1 MTKVVAIIQARLGST
16 RLPGKVLMDVEGKTV
31 LERVVERTRYAKEI
45 DSVVVTMPT
54 SERDD
59 ALAKFC
65 EEKGIPFYRGKEED
79 LLGQYVAAAEKEHA
93 THIVRITADCPLI
106 DPAIIDKAIEGFFA
120 GELDYLSTGRLVTT
134 YPDGLDTEV
143 FTKDALLR
151 AALEAKLPSEHEH
164 VTPYIWNHPELFRI
178 ATLEYER
185 DLSALRWTVDEPRD
199 LEFVRAIYHE
209 LAGRDVF
216 PMHDVLG
223 VLTKKPELGNINS
236 DITRN
241 SGYYKSLR
249 QESGA

>member
-1 MTKVVAIIQARLGST
+1 MQCA
-16 RLPGKVLMDVEGKTV
+16 VLDRFGVREAV
-31 LERVVERTRYAKEI
+31 RVVLLPNPKREGPAGRQNYYFFPTLRRL
-45 DSVVVTMPT
+45 TMNT
-54 SERDD
+54 FEYFS
-59 ALAKFC
+59 
-65 EEKGIPFYRGKEED
+65 
-79 LLGQYVAAAEKEHA
+79 
-93 THIVRITADCPLI
+93 
-106 DPAIIDKAIEGFFA
+106 

-143 FTKDALLR
+143 FTKAALLR
-151 AALEAKLPSEHEH
+151 AADEAKLPSEHEH

-185 DLSALRWTVDEPRD
+185 DLSTLRWTVDESRD
-199 LEFVRAIYHE
+199 LEFVRAVYHE

-216 PMHDVLG
+216 PMNDVLG

-249 QESGA
+249 EERGA